1 MDRERK
7 MHKATKA
14 EKELLHDL
22 ERIRK
27 EKEEEE
33 RGRKEQERREEE
45 E

>member
-1 MDRERK
+1 

-27 EKEEEE
+27 QKEEEE
-33 RGRKEQERREEE
+33 RLKKEKEAREEE
-45 E
+45 EQ